1 MSRLRSDRIVN
12 KAGTGAPE
20 LSYGVTVPTGGV
32 VVTGVVTATSFSG
45 DGSGLS
51 GIDASALKDG
61 NNVKVQATS
70 TGAAITGDTTIS
82 GNLTVNGTTTTI
94 DTANLNVEDANI
106 GLGSVTSPSNVT
118 ADGGGITIFAG
129 TDGDKTLKWENSNS
143 RMAFSTDVY
152 SPRFIGDGSQ
162 LTGLPAGFSE
172 LDAALFS

>member
-45 DGSGLS
+45 DGSQLS

-61 NNVKVQATS
+61 SNVKVQATS
-70 TGAAITGDTTIS
+70 TGAVVT

-162 LTGLPAGFSE
+162 LTGLPAGFTE

>member
-61 NNVKVQATS
+61 SNVKVQATS
-70 TGAAITGDTTIS
+70 TGAVVT

-162 LTGLPAGFSE
+162 LTGLAATFNE

>member
-45 DGSGLS
+45 DGSQLS

-61 NNVKVQATS
+61 SNVKVQATS
-70 TGAAITGDTTIS
+70 TGAVVT

>member
-70 TGAAITGDTTIS
+70 TGAVVT

>member
-61 NNVKVQATS
+61 SNVKVQATS
-70 TGAAITGDTTIS
+70 TGAVVT

-162 LTGLPAGFSE
+162 LTGLPAGFTE

>member
-45 DGSGLS
+45 DGSQLS

-61 NNVKVQATS
+61 SNVKVQATS
-70 TGAAITGDTTIS
+70 TGAVVT

-162 LTGLPAGFSE
+162 LTGLAATFNE